1 MDKIIQVPVKETE
14 LITIDRIV
22 PKIVTLNKAFAQ
34 IVDKLHEFPRLA
46 QEMKQVEKR
55 LDNIVIERHGSTE
68 IQQA

>member
-1 MDKIIQVPVKETE
+1 MKETE